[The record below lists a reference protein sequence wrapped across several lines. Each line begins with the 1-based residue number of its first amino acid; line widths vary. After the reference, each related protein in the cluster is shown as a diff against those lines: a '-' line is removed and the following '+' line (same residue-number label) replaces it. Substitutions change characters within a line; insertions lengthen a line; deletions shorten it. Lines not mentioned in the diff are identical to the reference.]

1 MTGDTASIVEID
13 YQQTIAVIRGSD
25 CNVYIGDAKMKAFCE
40 VDFGQISIFGSKL
53 KNEFTTVYI
62 RNLLNSNKI
71 YYEFTI
77 VYTFRNLIDYSTGVT
92 TLELASGRAAIA
104 AYGISIIA
112 RKHK

>member
-1 MTGDTASIVEID
+1 LTGEAAPIVEVY
-13 YQQTIAVIRGSD
+13 YQQTITVVRRCD

-40 VDFGQISIFGSKL
+40 VHFGQISIFGSKL

-77 VYTFRNLIDYSTGVT
+77 VYAFRNLIDYSTGVT